1 MEQARIKRKDYD
13 PKLDGKFSF
22 TKILLIAKIKFCF
35 RSPRARSS
43 TDEFAAKR
51 VKTPIVI
58 SPDVAG
64 PSDAITKI
72 CPSKYSHP
80 CRLSPRKAKDSSP
93 EKGLKA
99 LSTESLRSVSP
110 GSDSVFYSEADAI
123 LDHQVSKPLYNVIKQ
138 RRIATLLI
146 RYIVTTAV
154 SKWKL

>member
-1 MEQARIKRKDYD
+1 M
-13 PKLDGKFSF
+13 FSVDEK
-22 TKILLIAKIKFCF
+22 KICF
-35 RSPRARSS
+35 RSPRIRS
-43 TDEFAAKR
+43 TNEEFVAKR

-58 SPDVAG
+58 SPETAATDPV
-64 PSDAITKI
+64 TKI

-123 LDHQVSKPLYNVIKQ
+123 LDHQVCIMICLPNEKYTKFYFA
-138 RRIATLLI
+138 RFIAI
-146 RYIVTTAV
+146 IVV
-154 SKWKL
+154 NKWKLLLLLLDPKKLLVPLKTKSFLP